1 MGMHKE
7 GKNNND
13 KGLFL
18 SYPNQKYIK
27 LYTNNLE
34 EFNKKYN
41 LNIQQDATKIDL
53 GYKHIGNEG
62 LKDLCKIE
70 FKELKELY
78 LYENNR
84 ADIKVLEK
92 IKFAKLELL

>member
-41 LNIQQDATKIDL
+41 LISNKM
-53 GYKHIGNEG
+53 
-62 LKDLCKIE
+62 
-70 FKELKELY
+70 
-78 LYENNR
+78 
-84 ADIKVLEK
+84 
-92 IKFAKLELL
+92 